1 MEELECLPKLLQSNA
16 PEYINTK
23 NQFHAK
29 ASKKIECYQKLLL
42 LLLIFQDKISMA
54 SCNSVA
60 SAEAF
65 IVTLCKN
72 NGQRIKEV
80 SKKERKGTRKKLLI
94 ICN

>member
-1 MEELECLPKLLQSNA
+1 
-16 PEYINTK
+16 
-23 NQFHAK
+23 
-29 ASKKIECYQKLLL
+29 
-42 LLLIFQDKISMA
+42 MA

>member
-29 ASKKIECYQKLLL
+29 ASKMIESYQKLLL